1 MTASSDRAKPSLRGI
16 IGLAGIFFF
25 FISIPVGFVVVMEY
39 DPTARDYKSS
49 EIMLEARVVRKI
61 REAPSG
67 PHADLESDIFKFE
80 VEPLN
85 TPGTRLITAGYL
97 DEFEWRHQ
105 QLNETITLKQIPG
118 QPEQVAVMT
127 ALPPTP
133 RRALDFIFP
142 GILMLIG
149 TLLIVMDPDV
159 LYGFQVSTKELR
171 TEGRVSIQ

>member
-1 MTASSDRAKPSLRGI
+1 
-16 IGLAGIFFF
+16 
-25 FISIPVGFVVVMEY
+25 
-39 DPTARDYKSS
+39 
-49 EIMLEARVVRKI
+49 
-61 REAPSG
+61 
-67 PHADLESDIFKFE
+67 
-80 VEPLN
+80 
-85 TPGTRLITAGYL
+85 
-97 DEFEWRHQ
+97 FEWRHQ